1 MRGRGVSC
9 PELRQERDSG
19 DGVRSGGARAPWTA
33 YDAAVLAM
41 WVCVVAVSGL
51 NIVRPT
57 GTTWHVLRIVVGS
70 LTLVAVAIWAA
81 LWWRRR
87 RSR

>member
-1 MRGRGVSC
+1 V
-9 PELRQERDSG
+9 E
-19 DGVRSGGARAPWTA
+19 SGGASAPLTA
-33 YDAAVLAM
+33 YDLAVLAM
-41 WVCVVAVSGL
+41 SVCVVAVSLL
-51 NIVRPT
+51 NIVSPT
-57 GTTWHVLRIVVGS
+57 GTTWHVIRVVVGV